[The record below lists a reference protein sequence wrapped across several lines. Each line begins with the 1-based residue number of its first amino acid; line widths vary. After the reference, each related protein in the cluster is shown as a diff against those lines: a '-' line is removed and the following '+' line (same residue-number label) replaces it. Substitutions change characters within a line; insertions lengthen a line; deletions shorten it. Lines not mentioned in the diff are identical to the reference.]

1 VNRLRQL
8 VRAIIGLLGETYCEW
23 RNDRVVRLG
32 AGLAYYALFGIVPLL
47 VILVAVAGLLFSTQE
62 VQSFLVEA
70 LDGFVQGD
78 VEALAAGLAEEL
90 DGSLTGLGLI
100 GAATLLFAAS
110 LVFAALQDA
119 LNVIWHA
126 PVRAGIENT
135 IRNRVLAFSV
145 VLLAAAVVIAGLLVD
160 AVVGIAEAIVP
171 GNVQFVESLAGLI
184 TAASSW
190 VLGIGAITLVFRLLP
205 YVKVRWQDALIG
217 GGVTALMIVA
227 GSALFSV
234 YFSKYGTASISA
246 VAGSLVLFLLWIY
259 SQAQIFLAGAE
270 LTKVLGLRSKR
281 AESP

>member
-1 VNRLRQL
+1 MNRLRQL

-47 VILVAVAGLLFSTQE
+47 TIFVAVAGLLFSTQE

-110 LVFAALQDA
+110 LVFVALQDA

-171 GNVQFVESLAGLI
+171 GNVQFAESLAGLI

-190 VLGIGAITLVFRLLP
+190 VLGIGAIALVFRLLP

-234 YFSKYGTASISA
+234 YFSTYGTASISG

>member
-1 VNRLRQL
+1 MNRLRQL

-47 VILVAVAGLLFSTQE
+47 AILVAVAGLLFSTQE

-190 VLGIGAITLVFRLLP
+190 VLGIGAIALVFRLLP

-234 YFSKYGTASISA
+234 YFSTYGTASISG